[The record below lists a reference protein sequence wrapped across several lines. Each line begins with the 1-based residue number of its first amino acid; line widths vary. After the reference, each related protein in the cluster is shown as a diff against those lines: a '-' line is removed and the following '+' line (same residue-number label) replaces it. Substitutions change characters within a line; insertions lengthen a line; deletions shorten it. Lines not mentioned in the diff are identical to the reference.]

1 MNPSFPSRRLAV
13 AAAAAVALAACDAGP
28 RVVAPARETVP
39 APQAPSRVMAAATSG
54 TVRMEG
60 HFTDLRAG
68 ATQDMSILNHVI
80 YLIDNAPAGSTIR
93 TAVHNISANVVQA
106 ALQRAKDRGVAVY
119 VVMSGNHHPGDP
131 ADDGDTSPED
141 LQAYL
146 DGGSGGRFRWCV
158 NGGTYTG
165 EGWDG
170 CIARHASAIMH
181 SKLFLFSRTKDA
193 TGVVRDNVSW
203 FGSANLT
210 YATGANSYNN
220 TVTVYGDKTLYD
232 NFVNKYWAPLWAKTS
247 YANNDFY
254 DSSSGRGYFGG
265 STFNL
270 QVYASPEQET
280 DLVYNRINYVEPDT
294 ACAIRVAEAM
304 FNDTRNN
311 VAQLLVSKK
320 QQGCWVSVAVG
331 SIGSQALATL
341 RNAGIAVRRINTH
354 DKFILVKGRYA
365 GSTAT
370 RRIVFTGSH
379 NLSHSANYLNDELFV
394 KLEDDTIYAAF
405 RYSWE
410 RMTADEDVYTYP

>member
-1 MNPSFPSRRLAV
+1 MNRLFPRQRLV
-13 AAAAAVALAACDAGP
+13 LGAAIITVLAACEAGP
-28 RVVAPARETVP
+28 SVIAPERERAT
-39 APQAPSRVMAAATSG
+39 APEGPSQVMAAATSG
-54 TVRMEG
+54 TVRMEA
-60 HFTDLRAG
+60 HFTDLRGG

-93 TAVHNISANVVQA
+93 TAIHNISANVVQA
-106 ALQRAKDRGVAVY
+106 ALQRAKDRGVTIY

-146 DGGSGGRFRWCV
+146 DGGSGARFRWCV
-158 NGGTYTG
+158 NGGSYTG
-165 EGWDG
+165 AGWDG
-170 CIARHASAIMH
+170 CIARRESAIMH
-181 SKLFLFSRTKDA
+181 SKLFLFSRTRDA
-193 TGVVRDNVSW
+193 AGVLRDNVSW
-203 FGSANLT
+203 FGSANPT

-232 NFVNKYWAPLWAKTS
+232 NFVTKYWAPLWAKTS
-247 YANNDFY
+247 YASNDFY
-254 DSSSGRGYFGG
+254 DSGSGRGYFGG

-270 QVYASPEQET
+270 QVYASPEQQT
-280 DLVYNRINYVEPDT
+280 DIVYNRLTYVEPDT

-311 VAQLLVSKK
+311 VAQLLVAKK
-320 QQGCWVSVAVG
+320 RAGCWVSVAVG
-331 SIGSQALATL
+331 SIGSQSLATL
-341 RNAGIAVRRINTH
+341 RGAGITVQRINTH

-365 GSTAT
+365 GSTTT

-394 KLEDDTIYAAF
+394 KLEDDTIYASF

-410 RMTADEDVYTYP
+410 RMTQDEDVYTYP

>member
-13 AAAAAVALAACDAGP
+13 AAAAVLALAACDAGP
-28 RVVAPARETVP
+28 RVVAPARETIP
-39 APQAPSRVMAAATSG
+39 APQAPSRVIAAATSG
-54 TVRMEG
+54 SVRMEA

-106 ALQRAKDRGVAVY
+106 ALQRAKDRGVTVY

-146 DGGSGGRFRWCV
+146 DGGAGTRFRWCV
-158 NGGTYTG
+158 NGGSYTG

-193 TGVVRDNVSW
+193 TGVLRDYVSW

-210 YATGANSYNN
+210 YATGANTYNN

-232 NFVNKYWAPLWAKTS
+232 NFVAKYWAPLWAKTS

-365 GSTAT
+365 GSTTT